1 MSSGFLLDT
10 SVLSLLAPGRP
21 APDAGLATWLQEN
34 NDRLYISAVTV
45 AEVEQGICK
54 LRRAGSGERAEA
66 LAGWLDAL
74 LDDGADR
81 ILSLDANAGRIAG
94 RLSDMAT
101 AIGRHPGFADVAIA
115 ATAVAHD
122 LTIVTRN
129 GKHFAPLEVAFVD
142 PLEKLPD
149 R

>member
-1 MSSGFLLDT
+1 LSTGFLLDT

-21 APDAGLATWLQEN
+21 TPDASLTAWLREN

-66 LAGWLDAL
+66 LAGWLNAL
-74 LDDGADR
+74 LEDGAER
-81 ILSLDANAGRIAG
+81 ILSLDAKAGRIAG
-94 RLSDMAT
+94 GLSDRAT

-129 GKHFAPLEVAFVD
+129 GRHFVPLEVAVVD
-142 PLEKLPD
+142 PPGKLPG